1 MSSFKNILS
10 KCKSKDFIMSTSF
23 GTISMTYMY
32 SLKNDKYEEP
42 VGIMI
47 GIVAAAYFGK
57 STYHLSKLLK

>member
-10 KCKSKDFIMSTSF
+10 KYKSKDFIMGTSF

-32 SLKNDKYEEP
+32 SLKNDKYEKP

-57 STYHLSKLLK
+57 SIYHLSKLLK